1 MAAMRERLIT
11 ELQLSADQQA
21 KLTAIG
27 EEMRPQFMALRDLP
41 EADRPA
47 AREKISM
54 QMRQK
59 ISAMLD
65 TGQRAKYTQMVAAAA
80 GQGGA
85 ASAGGAAAPA
95 TAPAPGAP
103 GVRSGAAASALP
115 SRAASAQAGA
125 AASPGATTPA
135 ATQGSAL
142 APAVAVA
149 APGGSGGPGGGPL
162 MDLRNRLI
170 GELQLSSD
178 QLAKVDAVI
187 ADSRPRYMA
196 LRELAAEERPKAR
209 ERITADLRA
218 RIGDL
223 LTPEQKA
230 KYAVVLAESSGRAV
244 TRGRIYLL
252 GADGKP
258 KAYSVRLGISDGTS
272 TELIVLPGSAQS
284 ADLIEGAIVITGTA
298 APSTTPAAR
307 GPRMSF

>member
-1 MAAMRERLIT
+1 
-11 ELQLSADQQA
+11 
-21 KLTAIG
+21 
-27 EEMRPQFMALRDLP
+27 
-41 EADRPA
+41 
-47 AREKISM
+47 
-54 QMRQK
+54 
-59 ISAMLD
+59 
-65 TGQRAKYTQMVAAAA
+65 
-80 GQGGA
+80 
-85 ASAGGAAAPA
+85 
-95 TAPAPGAP
+95 
-103 GVRSGAAASALP
+103 
-115 SRAASAQAGA
+115 
-125 AASPGATTPA
+125 
-135 ATQGSAL
+135 
-142 APAVAVA
+142 
-149 APGGSGGPGGGPL
+149 

-170 GELQLSSD
+170 GELQLSAD

-187 ADSRPRYMA
+187 AETRPRYMA

-223 LTPEQKA
+223 LTPDQKA